1 MKSVAAEL
9 DGEDAILDGE
19 IVVLN
24 DEGKSQFYDLMFNR
38 SEPIFAAFDILWL
51 DGEDVR
57 DLPLWERKSILEGCL
72 RKPSERVL
80 YVDHIERE
88 GRQLYEE
95 VCERDLEGI
104 VCKPSLSPYRL
115 VGGQTTWIK
124 VKNPDY
130 SQAEGRGELFNKRR

>member
-1 MKSVAAEL
+1 
-9 DGEDAILDGE
+9 
-19 IVVLN
+19 
-24 DEGKSQFYDLMFNR
+24 MFNR
-38 SEPIFAAFDILWL
+38 GVPIFAAFDILWL
-51 DGEDVR
+51 DGDDLR

-95 VCERDLEGI
+95 VCALDMEGI
-104 VCKPSLSPYRL
+104 VCKPSISPYRL

-124 VKNPDY
+124 VKNPEY
-130 SQAEGRGELFNKRR
+130 SQAEGRRDLFNKRR